1 MEEKQL
7 RFVRLR
13 SSLED
18 LVGYVTRYDEHIVIE
33 KPLRIDI
40 ETYFEES
47 RQILSLQE
55 YLPQS
60 VISIQEIQI
69 PINDIV
75 FTTPVRQEFVE
86 QYEHVSDFFYNN
98 EHNPIN
104 KKKRRKF
111 AEIDEL
117 KESQENVVSIIE
129 ALAKKDKG
137 PMH

>member
-69 PINDIV
+69 PNNDIV

>member
-69 PINDIV
+69 PNNDIV

-98 EHNPIN
+98 EHKPIN

>member
-98 EHNPIN
+98 EHKPIN

-111 AEIDEL
+111 SEIDEL

>member
-98 EHNPIN
+98 EHKPIN